1 VRSGTEIS
9 LLASH
14 LLCRNRLSIQIQR
27 IHSNPYPITKNMNQL
42 KFPNTFQW
50 GVATSSYQ
58 IEGAANEGGRGP
70 SIWDTY
76 SHTPGRVANG
86 DTGDVAC
93 DHYHRL
99 ETDLDLIQ
107 SLGVDT
113 YRFSIAWPRVQPLGS
128 GAWNEEGLA
137 FYDRLVDGL
146 QARGIAPHVTLY
158 HWDLP
163 QALQDK
169 GGWESRETAVHF
181 AEYARVMGKRLGDRV
196 ASICTHNEP
205 WCTAVLGNELGRFA
219 PGIKDTKVMLRVAH
233 HLLLSHGL
241 ALQAMR
247 AEGVKAP
254 LGIVLNQSP
263 ATPASDSANDVT
275 LAEREY
281 ALFVRWYM
289 DPLFLKQ
296 YPSAANLPVCDVV
309 QSGDMD
315 TIAQPMDFLGVNYY
329 TRIWSSTA
337 VPPIPAPNALGVSDM
352 GWENY
357 PQGLTDLL
365 VKINQDYALPP
376 IYITENGFANADTV
390 TNGKVEDSARIDYMR
405 THLQALLA
413 AMAAGVDVRGFFYW
427 SLMDNFEWDSGY
439 DKRFGL
445 FHVDYATQVRT
456 AKNSALW
463 YTQLIAN
470 HQVA

>member
-1 VRSGTEIS
+1 MST
-9 LLASH
+9 L
-14 LLCRNRLSIQIQR
+14 N
-27 IHSNPYPITKNMNQL
+27 
-42 KFPNTFQW
+42 FPSTFHW

-58 IEGAANEGGRGP
+58 IEGAAHEGGRGP
-70 SIWDTY
+70 SIWDTF
-76 SHTPGRVANG
+76 SHTPGKVLNG

-99 ETDLDLIQ
+99 EEDLDLIQ
-107 SLGVDT
+107 SLGVDS
-113 YRFSIAWPRVQPLGS
+113 YRFSIAWPRVQPLGY
-128 GAWNEEGLA
+128 GAWNPEGLA

-146 QARGIAPHVTLY
+146 LARGIAPHITLY

-163 QALQDK
+163 QGLQDR
-169 GGWESRETAVHF
+169 GGWESRETALHF
-181 AEYARVMGKRLGDRV
+181 AEYARVMAERLGDRA

-219 PGIKDTKVMLRVAH
+219 PGIQDQKVMLRVAH

-247 AEGVKAP
+247 AAGVKTP

-263 ATPASDSANDVT
+263 ATPATNSPADVA
-275 LAEREY
+275 LAAKEY
-281 ALFVRWYM
+281 AMFVRWYM
-289 DPLFLKQ
+289 DPLFKKA
-296 YPSAANLPVCDVV
+296 YPEGADLPVCDVV
-309 QSGDMD
+309 QAGDMD
-315 TIAQPMDFLGVNYY
+315 TIAQPMDFLGINYY
-329 TRIWSSTA
+329 TRIWSSAAT
-337 VPPIPAPNALGVSDM
+337 PPVPAPNANGVSDM

-357 PQGLTDLL
+357 AQGLTDLL
-365 VKINQDYALPP
+365 VGIHSNYTLPP
-376 IYITENGFANADTV
+376 IFITENGFASPDAVVD
-390 TNGKVEDSARIDYMR
+390 GKVVDPRRIDYMR

-413 AMAAGVDVRGFFYW
+413 AMAAGVNVQGFFYW

-456 AKNSALW
+456 AKDSAHW
-463 YTQLIAN
+463 YRALIAQ
-470 HQVA
+470 HRAT